1 MKIILSLAV
10 LTLLFFG
17 CKKTI
22 REAQEDFVV
31 NAMTNGQWMVKS
43 YLKGSTDVTSSFSSY
58 KFQFKENRTVDAIKD
73 NITEKTG
80 TWDANAADMS
90 ITANYSTQIEP
101 LSLLNGTWVIVKNSL
116 SYVEA
121 SMTIGNETR
130 FLRLEKI

>member
-1 MKIILSLAV
+1 MKIILFLAL

-17 CKKTI
+17 CKKTV

-43 YLKGSTDVTSSFSSY
+43 YLKGSTDITSSFSSY

-80 TWDANAADMS
+80 TWDANAAAMS
-90 ITANYSTQIEP
+90 ITANYSTQAEP